1 MWQLFT
7 NHNIILLT
15 SSQVILLQTQDEIGT
30 GHWHLWRQNQKLAQ
44 NISWQICHI
53 YTWAHLTSAPF
64 IYLNKITI
72 WFIAL
77 RGKTSQVWN
86 WSPILLDILT
96 EEEEEIKFNDS
107 LLKHRILYFLTS
119 RECDVLGI
127 QSMWATLIEC

>member
-30 GHWHLWRQNQKLAQ
+30 GHWHLWRQNQKLVQ

-53 YTWAHLTSAPF
+53 YIWARLTSAPF

-107 LLKHRILYFLTS
+107 LLKHRILYFLPS
-119 RECDVLGI
+119 LPLVSVMSSEFNQCEQL
-127 QSMWATLIEC
+127 